1 MQPNVKAGGVF
12 SFFKTEAGRKV
23 VFYAAGATTVG
34 LFVGNFLPHTFGL
47 KYYRDFVQCYQW
59 VSRWTWSGC
68 PIDLLFHCRH
78 GVERPVPDAV
88 QQRLEKT
95 LDQLGLDPFERKFV
109 KPFTVFGF
117 DIFQAGTTKM
127 RFGGALGI
135 PVNYGYASPDE
146 IKRADIRFRDQQI
159 NWSSPSGKLLE
170 EAIVLNEDE
179 QVFGLSKAVLQLQTH
194 RVLLNSIFPSVS
206 FFMIYTVGHYLN
218 LRLNLFARHGS
229 VSVQSLLKCQL
240 LVLMFFFFQSQVRF
254 VLYSI
259 LGLFGVGIWSF
270 MKDFNQVSTD
280 AEIDKKLATLGPQFV
295 AAGASFYDKHLKK
308 NIALRDLIGDDTY
321 TALGNENYMLRQK
334 GMPLTARKSF
344 FREKLA
350 ELNKAQE
357 QAPQTQ

>member
-1 MQPNVKAGGVF
+1 MQVKPRAGGGFF
-12 SFFKTEAGRKV
+12 SFFKTESGRRL

-34 LFVGNFLPHTFGL
+34 LFVGNFLPHTLGL
-47 KYYRDFVQCYQW
+47 KYYREFVQCYQ
-59 VSRWTWSGC
+59 
-68 PIDLLFHCRH
+68 H

-88 QQRLEKT
+88 KQRLEKT
-95 LDQLGLDPFERKFV
+95 LDQLGLSDFERKFV

-117 DIFQAGTTKM
+117 DIFQAGTTKL

-135 PVNYGYASPDE
+135 PVNYGYASKDE

-170 EAIVLNEDE
+170 EAIVLNDDE

-206 FFMIYTVGHYLN
+206 FLMVYTMGHYLN

-229 VSVQSLLKCQL
+229 I
-240 LVLMFFFFQSQVRF
+240 RF

-259 LGLFGVGIWSF
+259 LGLFGSGIWCF
-270 MKDFNQVSTD
+270 MKDYNQVATD
-280 AEIDKKLATLGPQFV
+280 AEIDKKLATMGPQFV

-308 NIALRDLIGDDTY
+308 NIALRELIGDDTY
-321 TALGNENYMLRQK
+321 TALGNENYMVRQK
-334 GMPLTARKSF
+334 SMPLTARKSF
-344 FREKLA
+344 FLEKLE
-350 ELNKAQE
+350 ELKKAQTPE
-357 QAPQTQ
+357 TQ